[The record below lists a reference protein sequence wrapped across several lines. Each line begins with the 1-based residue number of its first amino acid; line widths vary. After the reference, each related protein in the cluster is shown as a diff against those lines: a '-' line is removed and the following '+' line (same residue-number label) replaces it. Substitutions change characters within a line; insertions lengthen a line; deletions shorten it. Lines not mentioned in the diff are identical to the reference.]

1 MSYRVEVKRSA
12 GKALDTIPADVR
24 QRILEAISGLQ
35 ETPRPAGCQKLSGR
49 EGWRIRSQ
57 NYRIIY
63 DIDDTAQHITIQ
75 VIGHRRDVY
84 RR

>member
-1 MSYRVEVKRSA
+1 LSYRVEIKKSA
-12 GKALDTIPADVR
+12 GKALDAIPADDR
-24 QRILEAISGLQ
+24 ERILEALAGLQ
-35 ETPRPAGCQKLSGR
+35 ENPRPAGCKKLRGR

-63 DIDDTAQHITIQ
+63 DIDDGAKFVLVQ

>member
-1 MSYRVEVKRSA
+1 LSYQVDLKKSA
-12 GKALDTIPADVR
+12 SKALDGIPAYDR
-24 QRILEAISGLQ
+24 QRMLEAIVALKTDLRPSG
-35 ETPRPAGCQKLSGR
+35 GKKLSGR

-63 DIDDTAQHITIQ
+63 DIDDAARRILVQ

>member
-1 MSYRVEVKRSA
+1 LSYRVEIKKSTS
-12 GKALDTIPADVR
+12 KALDAIPADDR
-24 QRILEAISGLQ
+24 ERILEALAGLK
-35 ETPRPAGCQKLSGR
+35 ENPRPAGCKKLSGR

-63 DIDDTAQHITIQ
+63 DINDSAKFVLVQ

>member
-1 MSYRVEVKRSA
+1 LSYRVEIKKSA
-12 GKALDTIPADVR
+12 GKALDEIPR
-24 QRILEAISGLQ
+24 QDRDRILEGIVGLKSNS
-35 ETPRPAGCQKLSGR
+35 RPIGCKKLSGR

-63 DIDDTAQHITIQ
+63 DIDDAAKLVLVQ

>member
-1 MSYRVEVKRSA
+1 LSYQVDLKKSA
-12 GKALDTIPADVR
+12 SKALDDIPLDDR
-24 QRILEAISGLQ
+24 SRILEAIVGLKT
-35 ETPRPAGCQKLSGR
+35 EPRPVGCRKLRGR

-63 DIDDTAQHITIQ
+63 DIDDQAQRILIQ

>member
-1 MSYRVEVKRSA
+1 LSYQVEIKKSA
-12 GKALDTIPADVR
+12 GKALDDIPHYDR
-24 QRILEAISGLQ
+24 TRILEAIVGLKIN
-35 ETPRPAGCQKLSGR
+35 PRPVGCKKLSGR

-63 DIDDTAQHITIQ
+63 DIDDEAKRVLIQ
-75 VIGHRRDVY
+75 VIGHRGNVY

>member
-1 MSYRVEVKRSA
+1 LSYQVDLKKSA
-12 GKALDTIPADVR
+12 SKALDGIPAYDR
-24 QRILEAISGLQ
+24 QRMLEAIVALK
-35 ETPRPAGCQKLSGR
+35 TDPRPSGGKKLSGR

-63 DIDDTAQHITIQ
+63 DIDDAARRILVQ

>member
-1 MSYRVEVKRSA
+1 MNYTVEIKKSA
-12 GKALDTIPADVR
+12 SKALDAIPPHDR
-24 QRILEAISGLQ
+24 DRILEGIIGLKSN
-35 ETPRPAGCQKLSGR
+35 PRPVGCKKLSGR

-63 DIDDTAQHITIQ
+63 DIDDETKRVLIQ

-84 RR
+84 RS